1 MGKDRVEV
9 MLSVVSGPAWGG
21 GGEEGRTEIG
31 RKRDKLVPHDV
42 LRHQNK
48 MCLALPY
55 SRPPLKGNRALSLK
69 GTIWGLSC
77 KCEGFKTGR

>member
-1 MGKDRVEV
+1 MGKDGVEV

-21 GGEEGRTEIG
+21 GGEEVGTEIG
-31 RKRDKLVPHDV
+31 RKRDKLFPNDV

-55 SRPPLKGNRALSLK
+55 SLPPLKGNRARSLK
-69 GTIWGLSC
+69 GTIWGAKLQV
-77 KCEGFKTGR
+77 